1 MMRTRVGYVTKKTS
15 GGVTVY
21 AFKHGAIKRGGR
33 KGLWQFETSH
43 YRGKRVPHI
52 FFTCPFCGEINKDRL
67 SLRTIL
73 ERLFSSGNWRALRYC
88 HNCRSC
94 RRHLPYTLLSKPTE
108 IQREYKKAAKRA

>member
-1 MMRTRVGYVTKKTS
+1 MTRTRIGYVVKRGNS
-15 GGVTVY
+15 GESVY
-21 AFKHGAIKRGGR
+21 AFKHGGIKRGGR
-33 KGLWQFETSH
+33 KGLWQFEISY

-73 ERLFSSGNWRALRYC
+73 DRASNDMWGRALRYC

-94 RRHLPYTLLSKPTE
+94 RKQLPYTLLGDPAKIKKEYEKASKL
-108 IQREYKKAAKRA
+108 A